1 MIDERLK
8 GVDQDK
14 IRQEMQEQAKQ
25 RAKEPFTV
33 EGIASSK
40 SLSILLL
47 EKDLYLPKRDL
58 FYKAGTR
65 VNPIEEMNNKLL
77 FH

>member
-25 RAKEPFTV
+25 RAEKLLAV
-33 EGIASSK
+33 EGVELAAK
-40 SLSILLL
+40 LEYFILIHLM
-47 EKDLYLPKRDL
+47 Y
-58 FYKAGTR
+58 
-65 VNPIEEMNNKLL
+65 
-77 FH
+77 